1 MFHLNTAPCSVSL
14 LIFLASKEKEELAAR
29 EAFSSPFR
37 GRELHR
43 SFESHARTIDTH
55 PRLPSDVDT
64 DRRRQEQPQR
74 REERTRYG
82 QAQRKE
88 HGDLRSKILSKREDL
103 AKNVWNRIDHSFEE
117 RNPRDRER
125 YHPYI
130 RDRHEESKYSSRDF
144 ENRSVRGRH
153 GGSASSSSW
162 RVKGF
167 SPESRGRNQ
176 VQTNKDQQYMRSK
189 VDLPSKST
197 RNSPDSQRTISETH
211 RYNRG
216 DGAGRRQHSPR
227 LQPRMEWRPTREPEK
242 RGDEQR
248 APSPNRRNERKA
260 VRDTEHESRRKL
272 KGKAIME
279 KEKEMVTSPERVIS
293 LRSSVET
300 GSPSLNRPSLEELYK
315 PADDEQDMT
324 EEELK
329 EFDEHYVSVQPE
341 MDEDMMDNDD
351 LLDETMVGTRSP
363 DTKGLAASKKLA
375 NRGRASLK
383 SKQAK
388 QERLFATK
396 VPGST
401 VVPRIEVYPLVTK
414 GRKSSAASDTVDV
427 EKGRVRVVVN
437 ADEPL
442 QFERK
447 AGYANDDVIKVSLIY
462 EELHRYCFTCKR
474 ISHEEGMCPEL
485 TPEQREANHIA
496 RLESKEKE
504 ELAAREAFSAP
515 VRGRELHRG
524 FESHARTIDTHP
536 RLPRDVDT
544 DRRRQEQPQRR

>member
-1 MFHLNTAPCSVSL
+1 MLQTSPRLEAILTVTVHFAAISEQREANRIARLE
-14 LIFLASKEKEELAAR
+14 SKEKEELAAR
-29 EAFSSPFR
+29 EAFSAPVR

-43 SFESHARTIDTH
+43 GFESHARTIDTH
-55 PRLPSDVDT
+55 PRLPRDVDT

-103 AKNVWNRIDHSFEE
+103 TKNVWNRIDHSFEE
-117 RNPRDRER
+117 RNPLDRER
-125 YHPYI
+125 YHPYR

-144 ENRSVRGRH
+144 ENQSMRGRH
-153 GGSASSSSW
+153 GDLASSSSW

-167 SPESRGRNQ
+167 SLESRGRNQ

-248 APSPNRRNERKA
+248 APSPNRRNEREA

-272 KGKAIME
+272 KGKVTAENTSEKETNLTPIREASGILKIFDPVQTKLPVNQAIME

-293 LRSSVET
+293 LRSSFET
-300 GSPSLNRPSLEELYK
+300 GAPSLNRPSLEELYK

-324 EEELK
+324 EELK
-329 EFDEHYVSVQPE
+329 EFDEHYASVQLE

-351 LLDETMVGTRSP
+351 LLDETMVEETMVPESQTAVLQLCCMFQPVLLLIRIFQYVVMIISNTHLSCRLAYP
-363 DTKGLAASKKLA
+363 FLVVKAKGDP
-375 NRGRASLK
+375 
-383 SKQAK
+383 
-388 QERLFATK
+388 FP
-396 VPGST
+396 V
-401 VVPRIEVYPLVTK
+401 
-414 GRKSSAASDTVDV
+414 
-427 EKGRVRVVVN
+427 
-437 ADEPL
+437 
-442 QFERK
+442 
-447 AGYANDDVIKVSLIY
+447 
-462 EELHRYCFTCKR
+462 R
-474 ISHEEGMCPEL
+474 ISHDLC
-485 TPEQREANHIA
+485 
-496 RLESKEKE
+496 
-504 ELAAREAFSAP
+504 
-515 VRGRELHRG
+515 
-524 FESHARTIDTHP
+524 
-536 RLPRDVDT
+536 VD
-544 DRRRQEQPQRR
+544 QG